1 VTPPRPPRQ
10 GEASRLP
17 LALIVDDDQEFAH
30 SLELLVKREQ
40 FETRTAASLGEARKA
55 IAAERPDVILL
66 DMGLPDGD
74 GMEFVR
80 SENASIGAEVIV
92 ITGQASVDSAVE
104 ALREG
109 VLDYLVKPV
118 DRARLKATL
127 AHVARTRALKT
138 EVHDLR
144 GELRDLGRFGP
155 MVGRSKAMQ
164 AVYDLIERVAPT
176 DAHVFITGESG
187 TGKELVAQTI
197 HQLSV
202 RRDGPMLPINCGAVS
217 PQLIESELFGHE
229 RGSFTGA
236 DKQHKGYFERAR
248 GGTVLL
254 DEITEM
260 PIELQVKLLRV
271 LEAGVVMRVGGTE
284 PIPIDARV
292 IAASNRDPAEAV
304 KQGKMREDLFY
315 RLNVFPIPL
324 PPLRDREDDVDLL
337 AEYFL
342 EQLNASSGQKKKAW
356 TRAAIERLRAQRMP
370 GNVRELRNL
379 VQRAFILA
387 EEEIGRDSVPVE
399 DGLIETG
406 PTAHLQVHM
415 GSSIAE
421 TEQRLILA
429 TLEHFGGDKEK
440 AARTL
445 GISLKTL
452 YNRLNVYSA
461 SRAGA
466 EARES

>member
-1 VTPPRPPRQ
+1 MPQTQERDDGTP
-10 GEASRLP
+10 RLP
-17 LALIVDDDQEFAH
+17 LALIVDDDPDFAH
-30 SLELLVKREQ
+30 SLELLVKREN
-40 FETRTAASLGEARKA
+40 FETRAAGSL
-55 IAAERPDVILL
+55 AETRGLVAECSPDVILL

-80 SENASIGAEVIV
+80 NECASIGAEVIV

-118 DRARLKATL
+118 DRPRLKATL
-127 AHVARTRALKT
+127 ANVARTRALKS
-138 EVHDLR
+138 EVGELR
-144 GELRDLGRFGP
+144 GELRELGRFGP
-155 MVGRSKAMQ
+155 MVGRSRAMQ

-197 HQLSV
+197 HQLSA
-202 RRDGPMLPINCGAVS
+202 RKSGPMLPINCGAVS

-236 DKQHKGYFERAR
+236 DKQHKGFFERAR

-271 LEAGVVMRVGGTE
+271 LEAGVLVRVGGTE
-284 PIPIDARV
+284 AIPIDTRV
-292 IAASNRDPAEAV
+292 VAASNRDPAEAI
-304 KQGKMREDLFY
+304 KHSKLREDLFY
-315 RLNVFPIPL
+315 RLNVFPIHL
-324 PPLRDREDDVDLL
+324 PPLRERDDDVELL
-337 AEYFL
+337 AEFFL
-342 EQLNASSGQKKKAW
+342 QQLNETSGQRKSWSRSAL
-356 TRAAIERLRAQRMP
+356 ERLRMHRMP
-370 GNVRELRNL
+370 GNVRELKNL
-379 VQRAFILA
+379 VHRAFILSA
-387 EEEIGRDSVPVE
+387 DEIAGDAVQVE
-399 DGLIETG
+399 DGIVETRG
-406 PTAHLQVHM
+406 NSPLEVHL
-415 GSSIAE
+415 GSSIAD

-429 TLEHFGGDKEK
+429 TLEHLRGDKEK
-440 AARTL
+440 TARTL

-452 YNRLNVYSA
+452 YNRLNVYAA
-461 SRAGA
+461 SRAATTA
-466 EARES
+466 EVEK